1 MTADLWTELV
11 SGQRG
16 VASPLFEL
24 FHENSK
30 ISRFEHGLPMA
41 EVSQRMRDMWES
53 LPYDNFP
60 AVELPPAVSP
70 ARSFAEVIRARHT
83 ASALRPTEI
92 NLSLLSTLLTFS
104 YGVTRDNEGTSFPRP
119 FRTVPSAGALFP
131 LELYFQ
137 ARAVDQLTAGLY
149 HFNPM
154 RGNLR
159 RLRDEDL
166 TDDIA
171 SAMSQPDVAYDAS
184 ILIFITAAFERTTF
198 KYGDR
203 GYRFA
208 LLEAG
213 HVAQNLDL
221 TATALGLGAMN
232 IGGFYDRELDSVLGL
247 DGVAR
252 STLYMAAIGE
262 DRDGDGAYSPA

>member
-1 MTADLWTELV
+1 MSTDIWAEVV
-11 SGQRG
+11 SGQHD
-16 VASPLFEL
+16 AAAPLFEM

-30 ISRFEHGLPMA
+30 ISHYNHGLPLV
-41 EVSQRMRDMWES
+41 EVSRRMREMWES

-60 AVELPPAVSP
+60 VVELPPPVSP
-70 ARSFAEVIRARHT
+70 TMSLAEAVLARHT
-83 ASALRPTEI
+83 AHGLRPTEV
-92 NLSLLSTLLTFS
+92 SLAMLSTLLTFS
-104 YGVTRDNEGTSFPRP
+104 YGVTRDNENTPFSRP

-137 ARAVDQLTAGLY
+137 TRAVDQLTVGLY
-149 HFNPM
+149 HFNAM

-159 RLRDEDL
+159 RLRNDDL

-171 SAMSQPDVAYDAS
+171 SAMAQSDVAFDAS
-184 ILIFITAAFERTTF
+184 ILLFITAAFERTTF

-232 IGGFYDRELDSVLGL
+232 IGGFYDRDLDAVLGL
-247 DGVAR
+247 DGVTQ
-252 STLYMAAIGE
+252 STLYMVAIGE
-262 DRDGDGAYSPA
+262 DCGDDTAYLET